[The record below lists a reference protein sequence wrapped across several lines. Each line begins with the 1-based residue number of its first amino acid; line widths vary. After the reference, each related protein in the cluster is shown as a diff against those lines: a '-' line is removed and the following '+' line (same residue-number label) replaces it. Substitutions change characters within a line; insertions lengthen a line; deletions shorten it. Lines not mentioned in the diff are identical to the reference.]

1 MKRALTILALVPA
14 ALAAPAWADCYT
26 VFQRNLIVYR
36 AEMTPIDLEPPI
48 HTQLQKRFP
57 GGQLVIST
65 DVKTCTYID
74 PSSPVDPATGAA
86 AAPPGSGGT
95 VSVAP
100 GPLQTMTTNPVTAG
114 APIAAAGP
122 TNEVGCNR
130 GGTVTRRGA
139 PCPETTEVV
148 GQRVVGAQDSSV
160 VTERARPVMRR

>member
-95 VSVAP
+95 VSVVS
-100 GPLQTMTTNPVTAG
+100 GPLAGMSATAATG
-114 APIAAAGP
+114 AAPAAADNSP
-122 TNEVGCNR
+122 EVGCRR

-139 PCPETTEVV
+139 PCPETTEVE

-160 VTERARPVMRR
+160 VTDRARPVMRR